1 MSLRSLLLAEIPPDA
16 AEAAWLDGLP
26 AGTVLTASALRSFR
40 WPIDPYDSRHWLQ
53 VSCSTQFGD
62 EAFRAWLR
70 RLPDEGVLIDP
81 ADPRLQRMAGPGPK
95 SATP

>member
-53 VSCSTQFGD
+53 VS
-62 EAFRAWLR
+62 
-70 RLPDEGVLIDP
+70 
-81 ADPRLQRMAGPGPK
+81 
-95 SATP
+95 